1 MKKVFLLILF
11 LAAAQLVLT
20 AQEYINKKKG
30 EVITMLKIKYQQTP
44 LSVLTDTV
52 KMKLENT
59 FAKPF
64 DYIFTFDKTGRCKSE
79 TIITRCDSCLTGL
92 LQKVLDLKKF
102 EWNKINEN
110 QYISKFEEKLM
121 IELPAENYDH
131 SFSILKV
138 EWTKELYELLLKQ

>member
-1 MKKVFLLILF
+1 MSNQELIDRF
-11 LAAAQLVLT
+11 
-20 AQEYINKKKG
+20 
-30 EVITMLKIKYQQTP
+30 IKY
-44 LSVLTDTV
+44 LAIERRYSDETV
-52 KMKLENT
+52 KAYL
-59 FAKPF
+59 F
-64 DYIFTFDKTGRCKSE
+64 
-79 TIITRCDSCLTGL
+79 
-92 LQKVLDLKKF
+92 DLKKF

>member
-59 FAKPF
+59 FAMPF

-110 QYISKFEEKLM
+110 QNISKFEEKLM

>member
-11 LAAAQLVLT
+11 LAAAQLGLT

-59 FAKPF
+59 FAMPF

-131 SFSILKV
+131 SFSIFKV
-138 EWTKELYELLLKQ
+138 EWTKVLYELLLKQ

>member
-1 MKKVFLLILF
+1 MKKVLLFILILTTV
-11 LAAAQLVLT
+11 QLGSN
-20 AQEYINKKKG
+20 AQEFINKKKG
-30 EVITMLKIKYQQTP
+30 EAITMLKNKYQEAPIT
-44 LSVLTDTV
+44 VLADTV
-52 KMKLENT
+52 QLKLENT
-59 FAKPF
+59 YAKSF
-64 DYIFTFDKTGRCKSE
+64 DYIFTFDKKGKCKSE

-92 LQKVLDLKKF
+92 LQKVLDQKKF

-121 IELPAENYDH
+121 IELPAENHDH